1 MFEKEHRTEKVK
13 SLALDAGFDRVGVAG
28 AGPFP
33 YAEYFSQWLSQ
44 GYHGEMHYL
53 ARDPERRSHVG
64 NVRDWVRS
72 VIVCA
77 VDYHTDYPLSTEV
90 NATSNRGWISRYA
103 WGDDYHDV
111 IERRLKAFVSTM
123 EDDPEVGGQ
132 HRYYVDHGPVLEKVV
147 AMNAGMGWMGKNT
160 LVIDP
165 QKGSFFFLAVILT
178 DLELEPDGV
187 VADHCGSCT
196 RCLDACPTDAFPE
209 PYVLDA
215 TRCISYLTIETK
227 GDIPEELREG
237 VGHHVFG
244 CDICQDVCPWN
255 RKATPIDDPAFLP
268 REGLVHPSLD
278 EFVAMDEE
286 SFRQRFRK
294 SPVKRRKREGF
305 QWNVRVALENME
317 REKESEEGS

>member
-1 MFEKEHRTEKVK
+1 MFEREQRTAKIK
-13 SLALDAGFDRVGVAG
+13 NLSLEAGFDRVGVAG
-28 AGPFP
+28 AGPFK
-33 YAEYFSQWLSQ
+33 ESEHFQSWLTK

-53 ARDPERRSHVG
+53 AKDPERRSDVRQ
-64 NVRDWVRS
+64 VRDWVRS

-77 VDYHTDYPLSTEV
+77 VDYHTDFPLSTDVTPED
-90 NATSNRGWISRYA
+90 NRGWISRYA

-111 IERRLKAFVSTM
+111 LEGRLKAFVHAM
-123 EDDPEVGGQ
+123 ERDPDVGGQ

-147 AMNAGMGWMGKNT
+147 ALHAGLGWMGKNS

-165 QKGSFFFLAVILT
+165 QRGSFFFLAVVLT

-215 TRCISYLTIETK
+215 RRCISYLTIESK
-227 GDIPEELREG
+227 QDIPADLREG

-255 RKATPIDDPAFLP
+255 SKASTTDDSAFLP
-268 REGLVHPSLD
+268 REGFVQPFLG
-278 EFVAMDEE
+278 EFLEMDDAG
-286 SFRQRFRK
+286 FRERFRK

-305 QWNVRVALENME
+305 QWNVRAAAQNME
-317 REKESEEGS
+317 AQGPEDEEL